1 MTTIDLIAS
10 KIIREQERIIGPLA
24 WTEAGKVQGLHI
36 VDTGKGEVAI
46 GNGDAKEV
54 VDRLVGRYER
64 LFGRASHEVCK
75 DAARGIVATLPA
87 TEVPASLQS

>member
-1 MTTIDLIAS
+1 MTTLDTIAS

-36 VDTGKGEVAI
+36 VDTDKGEVTI

-54 VDRLVGRYER
+54 VNRLVGRYER

-75 DAARGIVATLPA
+75 DAARGIIAELPP
-87 TEVPASLQS
+87 TEVPSSLLS

>member
-24 WTEAGKVQGLHI
+24 WTEAGKVQGLSI
-36 VDTGKGEVAI
+36 VDTTKGEVAI
-46 GNGDAKEV
+46 GNGNPKEV
-54 VDRLVGRYER
+54 VDRLVNRYEQ

-75 DAARGIVATLPA
+75 DAARGIIAELPPA
-87 TEVPASLQS
+87 EVPSSLQS